1 MIQGHPKRP
10 ADAPSAAEGSQGC
23 IPLSGGTLLPGAWK
37 GSQVAATS
45 REDWVP
51 VLTLPLASVFVPVVL
66 GFPTRKAKGPI

>member
-1 MIQGHPKRP
+1 MPPWLPKDPKGAFLCQG
-10 ADAPSAAEGSQGC
+10 APCSRG
-23 IPLSGGTLLPGAWK
+23 PGRA